1 MNHPNK
7 KSAATLPLVRCAIYT
22 RKSTEEGLEQEFN
35 SLDAQRESA
44 EAFIRSQA
52 HEGWTC
58 LPERYDDGGFTGGNM
73 ERPALQRL
81 LADIEAGKIDCV
93 VVYKVD
99 RLSRSLLDFARMMQA
114 FEQHGVSFVSV
125 TQQFNT
131 ATSMGRLV
139 LNVLLSFAQFERE
152 IIAERTRDKVAATRR
167 KGKWAGGT
175 PLLGYDLD
183 PRGGRLLVNEDEAV
197 RVRAI
202 FALYLE
208 HQALLPV
215 VQELEHRG
223 WVGKRWQTRKGRTRG
238 GRPFTK
244 TSLYRLLTNM
254 VYAGKVRYKDEVH
267 DGEQP
272 ALIDADTFGR
282 VQALLRCHGPTPGA
296 PSLHRFSSLLKGL
309 LRCVPCD
316 CAMTPAH
323 STRKGSRRYRYY
335 TCVNAQKRGW
345 QTCPSQS
352 IPAAPLERLVVEQIQ
367 RLGRDPQVLR
377 DVLTQVRREDDARLA
392 ELESEGS
399 ALQRDL
405 VRGQGEARR
414 LLAEV
419 GAAQS
424 NGHAVPR
431 LAELQERVGQLEQR
445 IARLRTRREALEQE
459 RLDEAAATRALA
471 DLDPAWDSMTPD
483 EQGRIVRLLV
493 ARVNYDGARGK
504 MAITFHPL
512 GLKTLAGERLG
523 THSEEQ
529 SA

>member
-1 MNHPNK
+1 MSHHAK
-7 KSAATLPLVRCAIYT
+7 KAATTLPLVRCAIYT

-44 EAFIRSQA
+44 EAFIRSQT

-81 LADIEAGKIDCV
+81 LADIQAGKIDLVCT
-93 VVYKVD
+93 YKVD
-99 RLSRSLLDFARMMQA
+99 RLSRSLLDFAKMMET
-114 FEQHGVSFVSV
+114 FEQHGVSFVSI
-125 TQQFNT
+125 TQQFNS

-152 IIAERTRDKVAATRR
+152 IIAERTRDKMAATRR

-183 PRGGRLLVNEDEAV
+183 PRGGRLHVNDDEAE

-215 VQELEHRG
+215 VLELERRG

-244 TSLYRLLTNM
+244 TSLYRLLTNV

-272 ALIDADTFGR
+272 ALIDTDTFGR
-282 VQALLRCHGPTPGA
+282 VQALLLCHGPDIGP
-296 PSLHRFSSLLKGL
+296 PSRNSFSSLLKGL
-309 LRCVPCD
+309 LRCLPCD

-323 STRKGSRRYRYY
+323 STRKGHQRYRYY

-345 QTCPSQS
+345 QSCPSKS
-352 IPAAPLERLVVEQIQ
+352 IPAAQIEQVVVSQIQ
-367 RLGRDPQVLR
+367 QMGRDPQVLHN
-377 DVLTQVRREDDARLA
+377 VLAQVRQQDDARLA
-392 ELESEGS
+392 EMEGERAALE
-399 ALQRDL
+399 RDL
-405 VRGQGEARR
+405 LRGQGEVRR

-419 GAAQS
+419 GTGPS
-424 NGHAVPR
+424 NGRVISR
-431 LAELQERVGQLEQR
+431 LAELQERVGQVEQR
-445 IARLRTRREALEQE
+445 IARLRAQMEAVQQE
-459 RLDEAAATRALA
+459 RLDEAAATQALA
-471 DLDPAWDSMTPD
+471 GLDPAWGTMTPQ
-483 EQGRIVRLLV
+483 EQARVVGLLV
-493 ARVNYDGARGK
+493 SRVDYDGVRGK
-504 MAITFHPL
+504 VSITFHPL
-512 GLKTLAGERLG
+512 GLKTLAGDRLG
-523 THSEEQ
+523 QGSEEH